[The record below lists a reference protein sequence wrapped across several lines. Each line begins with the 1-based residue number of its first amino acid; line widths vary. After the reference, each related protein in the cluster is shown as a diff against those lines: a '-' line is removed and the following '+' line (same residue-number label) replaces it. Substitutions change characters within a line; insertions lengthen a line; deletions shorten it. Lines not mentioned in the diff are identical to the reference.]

1 MKENINYKLLYS
13 IATRYYHTNNLE
25 AAKILYEELVSNNI
39 IPEFEFDV
47 DLWNEIG
54 GYSMELGC
62 SLKIPCGINVMLKKK
77 NLYKSCQGYML
88 GL

>member
-1 MKENINYKLLYS
+1 MKNNYKLLYS

-54 GYSMELGC
+54 ALSMELGC
-62 SLKIPCGINVMLKKK
+62 FLKIPCGINAMLKKK